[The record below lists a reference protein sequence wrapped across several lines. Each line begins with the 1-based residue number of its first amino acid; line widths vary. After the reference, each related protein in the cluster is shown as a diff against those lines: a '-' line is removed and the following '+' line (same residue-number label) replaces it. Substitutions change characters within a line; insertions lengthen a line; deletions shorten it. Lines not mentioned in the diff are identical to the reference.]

1 MKVNLYTFFENAFTE
16 LKKKLKDY
24 YSMKNILL
32 NIRMLKNELI
42 IFTSKRRTYIIFSF
56 SKVYSANNVS
66 L

>member
-32 NIRMLKNELI
+32 NIRMLKN
-42 IFTSKRRTYIIFSF
+42 
-56 SKVYSANNVS
+56 
-66 L
+66 

>member
-16 LKKKLKDY
+16 LKKKFKDY

-42 IFTSKRRTYIIFSF
+42 IFTSKRRTNIIFSF